1 MSLRD
6 PVTFISECCPLCDAN
21 EVAFYHRD
29 KARDYLQC
37 QRCDLVFVPAEF
49 ILSSTDE
56 KTEYDKHQNTPDDE
70 GYRTFLSRAL
80 SPILNRIKLGA
91 TGLDFG
97 CGPGPTLSVMAS
109 ESGYQ
114 VSNYDIYY
122 ANHPHLLDVKYDF
135 ITMTEVI
142 EHVSKPM
149 LVIER
154 LSGCL
159 KPGACLLIMTKRV
172 SSLDAFAS
180 WHYKNDPTHI
190 RFYSE
195 RTFEWLAETMGWQ
208 LELVAKDVVIFNT
221 DAQT

>member
-1 MSLRD
+1 MSQLD
-6 PVTFISECCPLCDAN
+6 GLTEFSECCPLCASR
-21 EVAFYHRD
+21 EVAFYYRD
-29 KARDYLQC
+29 KRRDYLQC
-37 QRCDLVFVPAEF
+37 QVCDLVFVPVEF
-49 ILSSTDE
+49 ILSSADE
-56 KTEYDKHQNTPDDE
+56 KAEYDKHKNTPDDD
-70 GYRTFLSRAL
+70 GYRKFLSRAL
-80 SPILNRIKLGA
+80 SPILNRIKPGA
-91 TGLDFG
+91 RGLDFG

-114 VSNYDIYY
+114 VSNYDIFY
-122 ANHPHLLDVKYDF
+122 ANYPDLLDVKYDF

-149 LVIER
+149 PVIER

-172 SSLDAFAS
+172 SNPEAFAS

-195 RTFEWLAETMGWQ
+195 RTFEWLAGAMGWQ
-208 LELVAKDVVIFNT
+208 LELLDKDVVIYYS
-221 DAQT
+221 DS